1 MNLTAQ
7 QIINKRK
14 DQWLLHNN
22 IKKDEEYVQMVVNH
36 ILESKLLQQEIKNN
50 PEYLVEMCFVVV
62 DKDQNTV
69 PFFFNNVQ
77 QMFINDLNQAI
88 QDFKNK
94 KRLHLKFLILKG
106 RQQGFTQIIS
116 AYQLSNAIIRENFS
130 GITIAD
136 NIENAGTIFQ
146 KKAKYQYDH
155 FPDAL
160 KPSTKF
166 NNVRE
171 FLFDKLNSSWF
182 VNTAEN
188 KEVGRSNTLNFFH
201 GSEVALWK
209 SISKIITGLG
219 EALTRNSIQI
229 LESTAN
235 GYSEFKD
242 LWDSSPDNTWEA
254 KFYEWWLTPEYR
266 MDFESE
272 QKQELFITNVNN
284 GCSNLRKENEVFKK
298 LKFLLENYNL
308 DYNQLYWYYNKW
320 KGYIDKELI
329 KQEYP
334 CSPIEAF
341 LASGRCVFDK
351 EIIVQRI
358 DYLIRLYDKKPP
370 KRGYF
375 IFKWNNPDTMDFIID
390 NTIKFVEDDQGFIR
404 IYEDVQKGYPYVI
417 GGDTKGEGKDF
428 YAGTVI
434 NNITGLRVATIH
446 NQWSNSKPYTHQM
459 YCLGK
464 YFNEALIGIEMN
476 WNTAPIEELE
486 RLKYKKQY
494 IRQRY
499 DSISKVYE
507 KKHGW
512 RTDGNTR
519 PSMIDKEVSLIE
531 SNIDLFTDITMLHEA
546 LTFIY
551 DKDNHP
557 DSESGKHDDLLISDM
572 IAKEIRSQQKY
583 DIIQVNQPRNEYDE
597 TTSEEKYHQMVK
609 DMTGGSI
616 PKDLLKF
623 K

>member
-1 MNLTAQ
+1 LNLTAQ

-14 DQWLLHNN
+14 EQWQLHTN
-22 IKKDEEYVQMVVNH
+22 IKKDEEYVNMVVKH
-36 ILESKLLQQEIKNN
+36 IQESESIRQEIKNN
-50 PEYLVEMCFVVV
+50 PELLIEMCFVVV
-62 DKDQNTV
+62 DKDQNTI
-69 PFFFNNVQ
+69 PFFLNDVQ
-77 QMFINDLNQAI
+77 QMFLKDLNQAI

-94 KRLHLKFLILKG
+94 KRLHLKFLVLKG
-106 RQQGFTQIIS
+106 RQQGFTQVIS
-116 AYQLSNAIIRENFS
+116 AYQLANAIIRENFS

-201 GSEVALWK
+201 GSEAAFWK

-235 GYSEFKD
+235 GYNEFKD
-242 LWDSSPDNTWEA
+242 LWDDAPNNTWET
-254 KFYEWWLTPEYR
+254 KFYQWWLTPEYR

-272 QKQELFITNVNN
+272 EKQNQFITFVHN
-284 GCSNLRKENEVFKK
+284 GNSNLRKENDIFKK
-298 LKFLLENYNL
+298 LKFLLENHNL
-308 DYNQLYWYYNKW
+308 DYTQLYWYYNKW
-320 KGYIDKELI
+320 KGYIDKEKI

-334 CSPIEAF
+334 CSPAEAF

-351 EIIVQRI
+351 ETIVQRI
-358 DYLIRLYDKKPP
+358 DYLTKLYDKQPP

-375 IFKWNNPDTMDFIID
+375 IFKWNNPETMDFILD
-390 NTIKFVEDDQGFIR
+390 NSIQFVEDSQGYIR
-404 IYEDVQKGYPYVI
+404 IYEDVKKGYPYVI

-434 NNITGLRVATIH
+434 NNITGIRVATIH
-446 NQWSNSKPYTHQM
+446 VQISNSKPYTHQM

-486 RLKYKKQY
+486 RLKYPKQY
-494 IRQRY
+494 IRQKY
-499 DSISKVYE
+499 DSIAKAYE

-512 RTDGNTR
+512 KTDPNTR
-519 PSMIDKEVSLIE
+519 PAMIDKEVNLIE
-531 SNIDLFTDITMLHEA
+531 NNIDLFTDITMLNEA
-546 LTFIY
+546 LTFVY
-551 DKDNHP
+551 DKDNRP
-557 DSESGKHDDLLISDM
+557 DAESGKHDDLLISDM
-572 IAKEIRSQQKY
+572 IAKEIRSQQRY
-583 DIIQVNQPRNEYDE
+583 DVIQVNKPRNEYDE
-597 TTSEEKYHQMVK
+597 PNSEEKYHQMVK
-609 DMTGGSI
+609 DITGGSI
-616 PKDLLKF
+616 PKDFFKF
-623 K
+623 N